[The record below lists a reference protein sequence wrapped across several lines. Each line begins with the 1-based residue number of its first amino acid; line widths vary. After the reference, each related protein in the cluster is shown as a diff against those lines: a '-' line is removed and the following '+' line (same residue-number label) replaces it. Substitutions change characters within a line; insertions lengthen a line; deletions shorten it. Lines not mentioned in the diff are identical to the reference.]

1 MKDAQLKE
9 SLFKH
14 FWKQR
19 CFAQPE
25 VDIYCMEGVSGNKK
39 PITDIDVYVI
49 RPVPHFGFERILCD
63 CKTLKGQ
70 SSVNR
75 ALWLSG
81 VVRFLNASS
90 GCVLLDLPNIEP
102 DHKLAA
108 SSQNITLLNRKDF
121 AVYDKSINFPEG
133 SSGFEYGLA
142 EVAQL
147 KTIGKRYPHLEPLAH
162 YLYRDAWREPFFGD
176 LIRHT
181 IAHVRSVASEF
192 DPSKSDHIALLCDA
206 CAIFSIGVAECC
218 GTLFNQYLHPSE
230 KSLLSDS
237 LKVLIWGGK
246 DQYELSKSLREKLL
260 AARGVKGAGIEE
272 LELPE
277 WNYFLQVVRNI
288 LDRPGDAF
296 KLPWILRNLAFDIL
310 RSKPPLAHATVE
322 DLLAVK
328 YAMLVAEYICRASG
342 VPREFQDHIV
352 SLTVRIQS
360 GLAEKRDRKVESI
373 SVSTS
378 PAEAPIR
385 KAEDEPRQPTEVREE
400 ASTPKGSKKNVS
412 ETAPEF
418 PGLKP

>member
-19 CFAQPE
+19 CFSQPE
-25 VDIYCMEGVSGNKK
+25 IDIYCTEGVSGNKK
-39 PITDIDVYVI
+39 LITDIDVYAL
-49 RPVPHFGFERILCD
+49 RQVPQFGFERILCD

-70 SSVNR
+70 SPINR

-81 VVRFLNASS
+81 VVRFLDASS
-90 GCVLLDLPNIEP
+90 GCVLLDLPSIEP

-121 AVYDKSINFPEG
+121 GVYDKSVNFPEG
-133 SSGFEYGLA
+133 SGDVQYGLA
-142 EVAQL
+142 EVTQL
-147 KTIGKRYPHLEPLAH
+147 KTIGKRFPRLEPLSN

-181 IAHVRSVASEF
+181 IAHIRSVASEL
-192 DPSKSDHIALLCDA
+192 DPSKTDHIALLCDA
-206 CAIFSIGVAECC
+206 CAIFSIGIAECC

-260 AARGVKGAGIEE
+260 AARGVTGSGIEE

-288 LDRPGDAF
+288 LERPGDAF
-296 KLPWILRNLAFDIL
+296 KLPWLLRHLGFDIL
-310 RSKPPLAHATVE
+310 RSKLPLVEATVE

-328 YAMLVAEYICRASG
+328 YAMMVAEYICRASG
-342 VPREFQDHIV
+342 APREFQNHIV
-352 SLTVRIQS
+352 SLTVRIQT
-360 GLAEKRDRKVESI
+360 GLAEKRDRKVES
-373 SVSTS
+373 T
-378 PAEAPIR
+378 PMNATLAEAPDKI
-385 KAEDEPRQPTEVREE
+385 AEEEPTQPAAMPKESP
-400 ASTPKGSKKNVS
+400 APKGSKKKAAEN
-412 ETAPEF
+412 APEF
-418 PGLKP
+418 PGLKS